1 MTGFAQMDRL
11 GKSLLEL
18 GPRRLVAL
26 AVMGITIFAVVIL
39 GGVFLS
45 RPQLAVLYSG
55 LDREDVTRIGAALNE
70 AGITFDVNAE
80 GNAVLV
86 SYSETANARMLLAEK
101 GLPQSA
107 SAGYELFDQMGSFG
121 LTSFMQEVTRVR
133 VLEGEI
139 ARTIQS
145 LKGVKAA
152 RVHIVV
158 PDEGSFRRAE
168 RPPSASVVI
177 RTEGLDD
184 AMTAR
189 SIRHLV
195 AAAVPGMTPNEVT
208 VLNTD
213 GVLLA
218 SGDDTNNAVPGQL
231 MSLEK
236 SISDDVENKVRESLT
251 PYLGLDNFQVSVTAR
266 LNTDKK
272 QITETTYDPDSR
284 VERSVRVV
292 KESETSNN
300 SSQSAATSVQ
310 QNIPQQS
317 SGDPGGEN
325 SSSSNDRREE
335 TTNYE
340 LSSKTVNTVS
350 DGFSV
355 ENLSIAV
362 LVNRAQLPGAADATE
377 EDVNKKLAEIQ
388 QLVATA
394 ADLRPDRGDQIK
406 VLAVDFAGAAQEL
419 EPAPSLGMGDL
430 VMRQLGTFVNAATI
444 LVVALLLIWF
454 GLRPAT
460 RAILTR
466 PAPATAETPALTDE
480 SAAAEQL
487 ALEQGGGGEALLQ
500 SEEGSLIDDLT
511 TQFKRSPRKRLEQM
525 VRFNDEQSAAILKRW
540 LHEGAG
546 A

>member
-1 MTGFAQMDRL
+1 
-11 GKSLLEL
+11 
-18 GPRRLVAL
+18 
-26 AVMGITIFAVVIL
+26 MGVSIFAVVIL

-45 RPQLAVLYSG
+45 RPQLDVLYSG
-55 LDREDVTRIGAALNE
+55 LEREDVTRIGAALNE
-70 AGITFDVNAE
+70 AGIRFDVNAE
-80 GNAVLV
+80 GNTVMV
-86 SYSETANARMLLAEK
+86 PFGQTAQARMLLAEK

-107 SAGYELFDQMGSFG
+107 NAGYELFDQMGSFG

-133 VLEGEI
+133 ALEGEI

-145 LKGVKAA
+145 LNGVKAA

-158 PDEGSFRRAE
+158 PDDGSFRRAE

-177 RTEGLDD
+177 RTESLDD
-184 AMTAR
+184 SATAR

-208 VLNTD
+208 VLNTE

-218 SGDDTNNAVPGQL
+218 SGDDTKNAVPGQL

-236 SISDDVENKVRESLT
+236 SVSNDIENNIRESLT
-251 PYLGLDNFQVSVTAR
+251 PYLGLDNFQVSVTAH

-272 QITETTYDPDSR
+272 EITETTYDPDSR

-292 KESETSNN
+292 KESGSSNN
-300 SSQSAATSVQ
+300 SSQTKGTSVQ
-310 QNIPQQS
+310 QNLPQDS
-317 SGDPGGEN
+317 TGSDGGQN
-325 SSSSNDRREE
+325 ASSSNDRREE

-340 LSSKTVNTVS
+340 LSSKTVNTVK
-350 DGFSV
+350 DGFTV
-355 ENLSIAV
+355 DNLSVAV
-362 LVNRAQLPGAADATE
+362 LVNRAKIPGSENATQE
-377 EDVNKKLAEIQ
+377 EIDGKLADIQ

-394 ADLRPDRGDQIK
+394 ADLRADRGDQIK
-406 VLAVDFAGAAQEL
+406 VLAVDFASASGQL
-419 EPAPSLGMGDL
+419 EPSPSLGMGEL
-430 VMRQLGTFVNAATI
+430 VVRQLGTFVNAATI

-466 PAPATAETPALTDE
+466 PAPASAEAQAITDGTPAG
-480 SAAAEQL
+480 AEQVAL
-487 ALEQGGGGEALLQ
+487 AGDDGHDALLAG
-500 SEEGSLIDDLT
+500 EDEGSLIDDLT
-511 TQFKRSPRKRLEQM
+511 SQLKRSPQKRLEQM